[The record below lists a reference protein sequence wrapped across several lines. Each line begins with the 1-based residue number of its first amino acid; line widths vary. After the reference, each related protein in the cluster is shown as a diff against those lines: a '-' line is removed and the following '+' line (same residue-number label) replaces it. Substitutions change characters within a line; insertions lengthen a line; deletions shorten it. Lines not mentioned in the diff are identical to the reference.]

1 MLIKNDNILLET
13 GTNKFQYAEFTI
25 GPNTYGINIAKVREF
40 IRVPTNIQPL
50 PKAHFSVPGV
60 FKLRN
65 EVMMLVDLAK
75 FIKIDNVSYTGKK
88 IVIITEF
95 NSSFNGFLVD
105 KINDIY
111 TASWEDISSVSKSS
125 EQTLVTGVISKKGK
139 IVFILDFE
147 KILSEI
153 MAEEDPVKSQAYLS
167 TAPVDV
173 DKKIDRTEK
182 KIMVAEDSSF
192 VRDTIKT
199 YLTNAGYINIE
210 TFDNGKEAWDRINSY
225 LKREGDITKYV
236 DLLITDIEM
245 PLMDGQ
251 HLVKRIRGE
260 KKLKDLPII
269 IFSSIS
275 NEVIKR
281 RSLAIGASG
290 QISKPELPKLVDMLD
305 DFLLKNKKRK
315 S

>member
-1 MLIKNDNILLET
+1 
-13 GTNKFQYAEFTI
+13 
-25 GPNTYGINIAKVREF
+25 
-40 IRVPTNIQPL
+40 
-50 PKAHFSVPGV
+50 
-60 FKLRN
+60 
-65 EVMMLVDLAK
+65 
-75 FIKIDNVSYTGKK
+75 
-88 IVIITEF
+88 
-95 NSSFNGFLVD
+95 
-105 KINDIY
+105 
-111 TASWEDISSVSKSS
+111 
-125 EQTLVTGVISKKGK
+125 
-139 IVFILDFE
+139 
-147 KILSEI
+147 
-153 MAEEDPVKSQAYLS
+153 
-167 TAPVDV
+167 
-173 DKKIDRTEK
+173 
-182 KIMVAEDSSF
+182 MVAEDSSF